1 MEILQGIVLI
11 VHFIGLAA
19 LFGGFFIQMTSR
31 EKVVNNAMF
40 HGVLT
45 QLVTGI
51 ILVGLHEGDATPP
64 DHAKVGVKLLIT
76 IVIAGIVVVNR
87 KKPTISLPAWAI
99 IGGLTILNIAIAVLW
114 NSGTVDAT

>member
-1 MEILQGIVLI
+1 MDLLREIVLI
-11 VHFIGLAA
+11 VHFIGLAS
-19 LFGGFFIQMTSR
+19 LFGGFIVQMSSR

-51 ILVGLHEGDATPP
+51 LLVGLLEMQDAEV

-76 IVIAGIVVVNR
+76 AVVTVLVVINR
-87 KKPTISLPAWAI
+87 KKPTVSVAIWAG
-99 IGGLTILNIAIAVLW
+99 IGGLTIVNIVIAVLW
-114 NSGTVDAT
+114 N